1 MQNELEQIHT
11 LLEEGKA
18 RQALEALDALPA
30 TGEKGHI
37 VRQRLRISA
46 LDSLAMLEQAFSV
59 RESVAHSPLAELDDL
74 HDAGV
79 EAVRLRYYD
88 KALAYLTRTIDL
100 SVAENEPYYLSVCYS
115 LRAYVQAQNGDL
127 AAAMQDLAQL
137 EDDFELGWIPDV
149 PKLTRDY
156 VISLARNRA
165 REMPR

>member
-1 MQNELEQIHT
+1 MRNELELIHD
-11 LLEEGKA
+11 LLKEGKA
-18 RQALEALDALPA
+18 QQALEALDALP
-30 TGEKGHI
+30 TTDEKGRLA
-37 VRQRLRISA
+37 RQRLRIYA

-59 RESVAHSPLAELDDL
+59 RESIVHSPLAELDDL

-100 SVAENEPYYLSVCYS
+100 SIAGNEPYYLSVCYS

-137 EDDFELGWIPDV
+137 DDDHEIGWIPDV
-149 PKLTRDY
+149 PKLTKDY

-165 REMPR
+165 REMPQ